1 MFQNNKNITKLADKI
16 YIYKQFIPK
25 EKVEEINGIMS
36 KNLTE
41 ELINY
46 GNKFQ
51 NVEWYKG
58 KTSILIPELID
69 VWDAANEL
77 ISPEY
82 IIHPNLNFQIIR
94 PGDGG
99 MFLHQ
104 DSPGENM
111 EEELTQP
118 DRWSTCCIIHY
129 GLVVYFGDFT
139 GGEVYYP
146 RQNLECAVQ
155 PGDLVIHG
163 AHTDCEHGVREV
175 TSGIRYA
182 YSNFMLPVEKNPGTF
197 PSYGTPEDL
206 ERKKQGLTSVWNVP
220 INLTK

>member
-1 MFQNNKNITKLADKI
+1 MFYDNPGITKLADKI
-16 YIYKQFIPK
+16 YVYKQFVPE
-25 EKVEEINGIMS
+25 EKVKEINDIMS
-36 KNLTE
+36 SNLSD
-41 ELINY
+41 ELVNF

-51 NVEWYKG
+51 NIEWYKG

-69 VWDAANEL
+69 VWNMAGDL
-77 ISPEY
+77 IAPEY
-82 IIHPNLNFQIIR
+82 IIHPNLNLQIIR

-104 DSPGENM
+104 DSPGEDM
-111 EEELTQP
+111 EEALTQP

-129 GLVVYFGDFT
+129 GLVVYFGEFT
-139 GGEVYYP
+139 GGEAYYP
-146 RQNLECAVQ
+146 RQNLDYAVQ

-182 YSNFMLPVEKNPGTF
+182 YSNFMMPIEKNPGTF
-197 PSYGTPEDL
+197 PSYNTKEDL
-206 ERKKQGLTSVWNVP
+206 ARKAAGLIDVWNTP
-220 INLTK
+220 IRP